1 MKKRERRGNVIKLS
15 PETPPGKM
23 ESETAW
29 EKALCRLFF
38 CASKEKAYSK
48 QSGWNILLKNVHG
61 NRVKPEL
68 TSFCY
73 RMLGSIDDADDAVQE
88 TFIRVWQSWHSF
100 RQDSSFQT
108 WVYRIASNL
117 CLDKLRQAKRRTR
130 PVDLSDP
137 AVLIVE
143 LREKFPDS
151 AWISRFGL
159 PAQIHR

>member
-1 MKKRERRGNVIKLS
+1 MN
-15 PETPPGKM
+15 
-23 ESETAW
+23 ETAL
-29 EKALCRLFF
+29 ELQLF
-38 CASKEKAYSK
+38 E
-48 QSGWNILLKNVHG
+48 NL
-61 NRVKPEL
+61 KPEL

-100 RQDSSFQT
+100 RQDSSFKT

-137 AVLIVE
+137 AILTVK
-143 LREKFPDS
+143 LREKFLDS
-151 AWISRFGL
+151 AWIW
-159 PAQIHR
+159 PAPDFSGSPEDIFIRIIFPIWASCTNIPMNFAI